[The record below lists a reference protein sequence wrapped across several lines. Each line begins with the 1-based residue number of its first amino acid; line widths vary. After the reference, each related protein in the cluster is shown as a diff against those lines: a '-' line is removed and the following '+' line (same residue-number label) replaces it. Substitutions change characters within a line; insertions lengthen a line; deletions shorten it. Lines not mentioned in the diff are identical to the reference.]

1 MFTRERGIICSS
13 VHNINSPTNR
23 CSRIKNGA
31 ACDLAPIGEKRPTE
45 RETEEKKGPRPVPY
59 TFPRARSFFFFNA
72 IHFFPHQEACSQAN
86 NERVILT
93 VWRKY
98 CGETTQKKLSH
109 GGIYLVWRTTKRRI
123 GGWIILPLSLHN
135 VRVCGR
141 NSMVWTLKWN
151 LFSSTFTLMVLFITN
166 FWVNFLYEILWCD
179 HSNETSSAVL

>member
-1 MFTRERGIICSS
+1 MVQHATRLLLEKRGQPSGRLRRKRDLAL
-13 VHNINSPTNR
+13 SPTH
-23 CSRIKNGA
+23 S
-31 ACDLAPIGEKRPTE
+31 P
-45 RETEEKKGPRPVPY
+45 
-59 TFPRARSFFFFNA
+59 ARGRFFSFNA

-109 GGIYLVWRTTKRRI
+109 GGIYLVWRNTKRRT

-135 VRVCGR
+135 VRVCRR

-151 LFSSTFTLMVLFITN
+151 LFSSTFTLIVLFITN
-166 FWVNFLYEILWCD
+166 FWVNFLYEMLWCD
-179 HSNETSSAVL
+179 HSNDTSSAVL

>member
-1 MFTRERGIICSS
+1 MLKNQKWCSLRPE
-13 VHNINSPTNR
+13 N
-23 CSRIKNGA
+23 
-31 ACDLAPIGEKRPTE
+31 RPTE
-45 RETEEKKGPRPVPY
+45 RETEEEKGPRSFPY
-59 TFPRARSFFFFNA
+59 TFPRARSFFNA
-72 IHFFPHQEACSQAN
+72 IHFSPHQEACSQAN

-109 GGIYLVWRTTKRRI
+109 VGIYLVWRKTKRRI

-151 LFSSTFTLMVLFITN
+151 LFSTTFTLMVLFITN

>member
-1 MFTRERGIICSS
+1 MLKNQKWCSLRPGS
-13 VHNINSPTNR
+13 YWRKEANRAGDWGGKGTSPFPLH
-23 CSRIKNGA
+23 I
-31 ACDLAPIGEKRPTE
+31 P
-45 RETEEKKGPRPVPY
+45 
-59 TFPRARSFFFFNA
+59 PRAVVFFLTLFTFSPN
-72 IHFFPHQEACSQAN
+72 QEACSQAN

-98 CGETTQKKLSH
+98 CGETTQKKLSP
-109 GGIYLVWRTTKRRI
+109 GGGYLVWRTTKRR
-123 GGWIILPLSLHN
+123 WIILPLSLHN

-151 LFSSTFTLMVLFITN
+151 LFSSTFTLMILFITN

>member
-1 MFTRERGIICSS
+1 MVQPATRKEANRAGDWGGKGT
-13 VHNINSPTNR
+13 SP
-23 CSRIKNGA
+23 
-31 ACDLAPIGEKRPTE
+31 
-45 RETEEKKGPRPVPY
+45 
-59 TFPRARSFFFFNA
+59 FPLHIPPSAVAFFNA

-109 GGIYLVWRTTKRRI
+109 VGIYLVWRKTKRRI

-151 LFSSTFTLMVLFITN
+151 LFSTTFTLMVLFITN